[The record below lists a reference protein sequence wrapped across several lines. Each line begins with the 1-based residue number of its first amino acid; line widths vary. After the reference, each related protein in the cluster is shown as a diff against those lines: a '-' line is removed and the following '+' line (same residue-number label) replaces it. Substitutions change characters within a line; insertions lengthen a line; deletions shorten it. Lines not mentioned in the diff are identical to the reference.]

1 MRQPITA
8 GPPPPLP
15 PPPPG
20 TLANIPV
27 PGSPTR
33 SVRFLRTLN
42 GHAVF
47 ESPFV
52 ADPIFVPADCDAVF
66 APDA

>member
-1 MRQPITA
+1 MTTFTADQMHTITPGA
-8 GPPPPLP
+8 E
-15 PPPPG
+15 G

-33 SVRFLRTLN
+33 SVRFLRMLN

-52 ADPIFVPADCDAVF
+52 ADPIFVPADCDATF
-66 APDA
+66 TPED